1 MVRLFDTSFWFG
13 TLLVGAALVVAL
25 AALSSTTIPIV
36 GTGRGALLTV
46 AVLGVV
52 ACTVGGVGQAPSLGW
67 TSPVTIFGAITGM
80 LAALVI
86 VAGLAGWA
94 PILEPVAG
102 LVPGAATGGVTDT
115 VRVAI
120 FALAALVGVKWLVA
134 LGLAVYERLT

>member
-1 MVRLFDTSFWFG
+1 MVRLFDTTFWFG
-13 TLLVGAALVVAL
+13 TLLVGASLLVAV
-25 AALSSTTIPIV
+25 AALSSSTIPIV
-36 GTGRGALLTV
+36 GTGRGALV
-46 AVLGVV
+46 AMAILGIA

-67 TSPVTIFGAITGM
+67 TSPVTIFGAVTGV

-102 LVPGAATGGVTDT
+102 LMPGTGPGATIDT

-120 FALAALVGVKWLVA
+120 FALAGLVGVKWLVA
-134 LGLAVYERLT
+134 VGLAVYERLT